1 MKRLLLLLNAV
12 RSALS
17 VSSRHAIRSEMSS
30 FGRSAKVDGSC
41 FRQFDLLLSD
51 SKVGLLTLLLCC
63 FSFAQV
69 NHVENAARLL
79 NQGQLD
85 SAESE
90 ARQALK
96 TVDTRAVA
104 LSILGTIRLQQHRYR
119 ESEDL
124 LTRAL
129 AANTHLVGARITLG
143 ETYLFENKLPEA
155 RNSFQE
161 ALRRD
166 PSNFNARYDL
176 AKLETSAQQFEKSL
190 DLLRPLA
197 AQLST
202 SDEGLLLL
210 ATDYASLGKKQEL
223 GAIYEKWQQ
232 LRSASAEA
240 SLDFGTLLNNS
251 GMTEQAKNIFHA
263 AEAKIQANPSALLCL
278 RLARGYLAAG
288 DLDLAEKFA
297 ALALSVDA
305 HCAACNLTL
314 AEIAEQQGISEK
326 ALAFLLQAKK
336 QDPENPEILFEFGKV
351 CMRRNLVKDAVPAL
365 ERAVAL
371 APENDSYAYVLAS
384 AHVADGNLTRAASLL
399 SQLLH
404 EHPDDALLNYAMGT
418 VYYLQAKYSDA
429 ETSLKRSLNAKPDQ
443 TAASYYLALTYDARG
458 DDEQAT
464 TLLRDLIKRRPDHGL
479 SYVKLGTILV
489 REHRYDE
496 AQTDLEKAISLLPDS
511 VEAHYQLG
519 VLLRR
524 LGKTAESEDQFAQS
538 RKLEDEQRS
547 RLRLQLLLPD

>member
-1 MKRLLLLLNAV
+1 MCRT
-12 RSALS
+12 
-17 VSSRHAIRSEMSS
+17 
-30 FGRSAKVDGSC
+30 GRSAKPSGSFFRRLDGW
-41 FRQFDLLLSD
+41 
-51 SKVGLLTLLLCC
+51 VGTAKLGLATLLLCC
-63 FSFAQV
+63 VSFAQV
-69 NHVENAARLL
+69 NHLENAARLL
-79 NQGQLD
+79 NHGQLD
-85 SAESE
+85 GAESE

-96 TVDTRAVA
+96 TLNTRAVA
-104 LSILGTIRLQQHRYR
+104 LSILGTIRFEQQRYA
-119 ESEDL
+119 ESEDF
-124 LTRAL
+124 LTKAL
-129 AANTHLVGARITLG
+129 TLDTHLVGARITLG
-143 ETYLFENKLPEA
+143 ETYFFENKLPQA

-166 PSNFNARYDL
+166 PSNFNTRYDL
-176 AKLETSAQQFEKSL
+176 AKVETSLNEFEKSL
-190 DLLRPLA
+190 DVVRPVE

-210 ATDYASLGKKQEL
+210 ATDYASLGKRQEL
-223 GAIYEKWQQ
+223 GAVYEKWLQ
-232 LRSASAEA
+232 LRSASDEA
-240 SLDFGTLLNNS
+240 SLDFGILLNNS
-251 GMTEQAKNIFHA
+251 EMTEQAKNIFHGV
-263 AEAKIQANPSALLCL
+263 EAKIEANPSALPCL

-288 DLDLAEKFA
+288 VLDRAEKYA
-297 ALALSVDA
+297 ALGLSVDA

-351 CMRRNLVKDAVPAL
+351 CLRRNLVKDAVPAL

-371 APENDSYAYVLAS
+371 APENDSYAYVLVS

-404 EHPDDALLNYAMGT
+404 KHPDDAILNYAMGA

-429 ETSLKRSLNAKPDQ
+429 ETSLKKSLKTQPDQ
-443 TAASYYLALTYDARG
+443 VAASYYLALTYDATG

-464 TLLRDLIKRRPDHGL
+464 ALLRDSIKRRPDHGL

-489 REHRYDE
+489 RQHEYDE
-496 AQTDLEKAISLLPDS
+496 ARSDLEKAISIVPDS

>member
-1 MKRLLLLLNAV
+1 MPR
-12 RSALS
+12 
-17 VSSRHAIRSEMSS
+17 
-30 FGRSAKVDGSC
+30 FGRSAKFEQPFS
-41 FRQFDLLLSD
+41 RLDLRLID
-51 SKVGLLTLLLCC
+51 PKHGLATLLLCC
-63 FSFAQV
+63 VSFGQV
-69 NHVENAARLL
+69 NHLENAAQLL

-96 TVDTRAVA
+96 TPDTRAVA
-104 LSILGTIRLQQHRYR
+104 LSILGTIRLEQQRYA
-119 ESEDL
+119 ESEEF
-124 LTRAL
+124 LTKAL
-129 AANTHLVGARITLG
+129 ALNSHLVGARITLG
-143 ETYLFENKLPEA
+143 ETYVLENKLPQA
-155 RNSFQE
+155 RSSFQE

-176 AKLETSAQQFEKSL
+176 AKLETSLNEFEKSL
-190 DLLRPLA
+190 ELLRQVGP
-197 AQLST
+197 QLST

-210 ATDYASLGKKQEL
+210 ATDYAALGKKQDL
-223 GAIYEKWQQ
+223 RAVYEKWQQ
-232 LRSASAEA
+232 LRTAADDA
-240 SLDFGTLLNNS
+240 SLDFGILLNNS
-251 GMTEQAKNIFHA
+251 GMTEQAKNIFHRV
-263 AEAKIQANPSALLCL
+263 EPKIQANPSALLCL
-278 RLARGYLAAG
+278 KLARAYLAAG
-288 DLDLAEKFA
+288 DRDLAEKYA
-297 ALALSVDA
+297 TLALSVDA
-305 HCAACNLTL
+305 NCAACNLTL
-314 AEIAEQQGISEK
+314 AEIAEQQGVSEK
-326 ALAFLLQAKK
+326 ALALLLQAKK

-351 CMRRNLVKDAVPAL
+351 CLRRNLVKDAVPAL

-371 APENDSYAYVLAS
+371 APRNDSYVYVLAS

-404 EHPDDALLNYAMGT
+404 QNPDDANLNYAMGA

-429 ETSLKRSLNAKPDQ
+429 ETSLKRSLKAQPDQ
-443 TAASYYLALTYDARG
+443 VAAPYYLALTYDATG

-464 TLLRDLIKRRPDHGL
+464 ALLRDLIKRRPDQGL

-489 REHRYDE
+489 REHEYAE

>member
-1 MKRLLLLLNAV
+1 MGVVGN
-12 RSALS
+12 LS
-17 VSSRHAIRSEMSS
+17 PCYKSEMRS
-30 FGRSAKVDGSC
+30 FGRSAKFNGS
-41 FRQFDLLLSD
+41 FFGQFDLRLSD
-51 SKVGLLTLLLCC
+51 PTLGFLTLLLCC
-63 FSFAQV
+63 VSFAQI
-69 NHVENAARLL
+69 NHVENAARFL
-79 NQGQLD
+79 NEGQLD

-90 ARQALK
+90 ARQAFK
-96 TVDTRAVA
+96 TPNTRAIA
-104 LSILGTIRLQQHRYR
+104 LSILGTIRFEQRR
-119 ESEDL
+119 FGESEDF
-124 LTRAL
+124 LTKAL
-129 AANTHLVGARITLG
+129 ALNTHLVGARITLG
-143 ETYLFENKLPEA
+143 ETYLLENKLAEA
-155 RNSFQE
+155 RHSFQE

-176 AKLETSAQQFEKSL
+176 AKLETSLKEFEKSL
-190 DLLRPLA
+190 ELVRPIEP
-197 AQLST
+197 QLSA

-210 ATDYASLGKKQEL
+210 ATDYASLGQKQEL
-223 GAIYEKWQQ
+223 RAVYEKWQQ
-232 LRSASAEA
+232 LRSASDEA
-240 SLDFGTLLNNS
+240 SLDFGILLNNS

-263 AEAKIQANPSALLCL
+263 VEAKIQANPSALLRL

-288 DLDLAEKFA
+288 ALDLAEKYA

-326 ALAFLLQAKK
+326 ALAFLLQAKQ

-351 CMRRNLVKDAVPAL
+351 CMRRNLIKDAVPAL

-404 EHPDDALLNYAMGT
+404 QHPEDALLNYAMGA

-429 ETSLKRSLNAKPDQ
+429 ETSLKRSLKAQPDQ
-443 TAASYYLALTYDARG
+443 AAASYYLALTYDATG

-464 TLLRDLIKRRPDHGL
+464 ALFRDLIKRRPDHGL

-489 REHRYDE
+489 RQHEYDE
-496 AQTDLEKAISLLPDS
+496 ARTDLEKAISLLPDS

-524 LGKTAESEDQFAQS
+524 LGKTAESEDQFVQS